1 MYNELRMDWG
11 GLILLVLSA
20 LFVKKICL
28 KAERERERERER
40 EMVSSIYFKATQTSN
55 PFK

>member
-28 KAERERERERER
+28 KAERERERERE
-40 EMVSSIYFKATQTSN
+40 MVSSIYFKATQTSN

>member
-1 MYNELRMDWG
+1 MDWG

-28 KAERERERERER
+28 KAERERE
-40 EMVSSIYFKATQTSN
+40 MVSSIYFQGNSDK
-55 PFK
+55 